1 MKKVVYLLILCFTIL
16 VGCETIDLIPN
27 TKYAFSVSEK
37 EKIVFAPGNLQYVVS
52 EDKWQFAEDQ
62 YAFIGN
68 RNFSDFTKI
77 DGYSGL
83 FSKTGVLGDT
93 IDMFAWGTGNKPT
106 ELSNE
111 YSEYENFEDWGEN
124 KIGIYNE
131 GVWRTITQE
140 EWRYVIAERKDAILL
155 CGIAQVCGVNGL
167 LLLPDNWECPK
178 GVVFFPGYYG
188 WDGSKYYAEHQ
199 SFDEKQWK
207 VLEKSGAVFLPAV
220 GRRIKTVDYSPI
232 GQEYYCIEGIQ
243 YSGEYWTSTI
253 RDDDQRYAVI
263 LCFGSNLILY
273 NNPAI
278 YKASGLPVRLVRSLY

>member
-93 IDMFAWGTGNKPT
+93 IDMFAWGTGNNPT
-106 ELSNE
+106 LSVSQDSMYKE
-111 YSEYENFEDWGEN
+111 FTDWGTNE
-124 KIGIYNE
+124 IGNYSANY
-131 GVWRTITQE
+131 WRTLSIK
-140 EWRYVIAERKDAILL
+140 EWEYLLFNRKDAKLL
-155 CGIAQVCGVNGL
+155 YGMAQVNGINGMI
-167 LLLPDNWECPK
+167 LLPDGWEPPRK
-178 GVVFFPGYYG
+178 LDVLFIHGYH
-188 WDGSKYYAEHQ
+188 GSSAAAAYAWQ
-199 SFDEKQWK
+199 QTFDLNQWK
-207 VLEKSGAVFLPAV
+207 ILERSGAIFLPAS
-220 GRRIKTVDYSPI
+220 GFFSFFLDN
-232 GQEYYCIEGIQ
+232 GQGMLLALQETGI
-243 YSGEYWTSTI
+243 YWSSTRNSTKGLSI
-253 RDDDQRYAVI
+253 
-263 LCFGSNLILY
+263 CFDPGDINSCFPDLSE
-273 NNPAI
+273 
-278 YKASGLPVRLVRSLY
+278 KASIRLVRDYISY